1 MVCAGH
7 RRVSGDGVI
16 DELDGLR
23 RALASIAADSGAFP
37 IVEALA
43 DIWVDESQRTA
54 PVDTGQL
61 RARINV
67 SSVVSSGRN
76 AQATIQADTPYA
88 GFVEYGTRYQ
98 APNPYFRRGRDQ
110 AVAEVGRFGVRL
122 ETQLRRALD
131 SGGSWNPRSL
141 F

>member
-7 RRVSGDGVI
+7 VRVSGDDVI

-67 SSVVSSGRN
+67 TSVVSSGRN

-88 GFVEYGTRYQ
+88 GFVEYGTRYIS
-98 APNPYFRRGRDQ
+98 PNPYFRRGRDQ
-110 AVAEVGRFGVRL
+110 AAAEVDRFGVRL